1 LIFVGWIILLSP
13 GRQQPEP
20 TLDYMGYIAQL
31 TRENQILQEKLSA
44 ANSKH
49 NTAPPV
55 PPPQPGP
62 LLYHENG
69 REAFN
74 RSLGYT
80 PMNSEQP
87 AFPSW
92 PYSAQFSHGTLEAIR
107 REERLSAAY
116 YQSQQQL
123 QHFHILYGYP
133 HGGK

>member
-1 LIFVGWIILLSP
+1 MIFVGWIILLSP

-74 RSLGYT
+74 RSLGYS

-87 AFPSW
+87 ASSPGPNLHSFHTVPLR
-92 PYSAQFSHGTLEAIR
+92 QFAVKKG
-107 REERLSAAY
+107 
-116 YQSQQQL
+116 
-123 QHFHILYGYP
+123 
-133 HGGK
+133 